1 MDAGSTD
8 GFDEFYAAAFGR
20 LVGQLYFVTGDVHE
34 AEDVVQEAMA
44 RAAVRWPQVR
54 EYDAPEN
61 WVRRV
66 AMNLALDGLRRAR
79 RRVTVLLRLG
89 PPEDV
94 PPVSEDGVAL
104 VAAMRTLP
112 ARHRQVLVLHHLVG
126 LSVEEIASQLAV
138 PAGTVK
144 TRLARGR
151 RMLASRLD
159 NTAEG
164 VPAHHG

>member
-8 GFDEFYAAAFGR
+8 GFDEFYRAAFGR
-20 LVGQLYFVTGDVHE
+20 LVGQLYLVTGDVHD

-44 RAAVRWPQVR
+44 RAAARWPQVSR
-54 EYDAPEN
+54 YDAPEN

-79 RRVTVLLRLG
+79 RRVTLLLRLG
-89 PPEDV
+89 PPPDV
-94 PPVSEDGVAL
+94 PPVSEDAVAL
-104 VAAMRTLP
+104 VTAMRTLS

-126 LSVEEIASQLAV
+126 LTVEEIASQLAV
-138 PAGTVK
+138 PTGTVK

-159 NTAEG
+159 TTAEG